1 MPAPAA
7 AGLIARLIPLI
18 LRVAGGAL
26 KGGGRLAGK
35 LGATK
40 TGSRLLRKGYA
51 AGRKAAPR
59 GSKTRSFFRGLGQ
72 SAKAAE
78 AAAPAQGT
86 VADAVQM
93 ATQGLGRGGGGGDP
107 DRDIDFG
114 QGNAGTG
121 TSTETSGGGGGK
133 TRVEKHTTIKER
145 IIERI
150 RGAFGGGKK
159 GAYDAQA
166 ALDNM
171 SDRKRAIRRE
181 QLIEENSAE
190 LATLPKSHHEA
201 FLDAKEL
208 DADDE
213 YLESSEERA
222 RAAEEVGKKFKE
234 LAGTVTKV
242 TGVIAGLGVASYGAV
257 EAMKHFG
264 QYLVRANEHLKEY
277 SGVIASSMAEYRM
290 HTRQMEMQRAAQ
302 MGGVIQ
308 EYTGVQMEFE
318 KALQPIENVI
328 DAAVMNITETLMEV
342 VMYPVNWLTSTT
354 VWKWIEW
361 WVGVDSE
368 ATPTSQILDFWNE
381 KAAEGDKDRWID

>member
-1 MPAPAA
+1 MGA
-7 AGLIARLIPLI
+7 LARLLPLL
-18 LRVAGGAL
+18 LRAGGGL
-26 KGGGRLAGK
+26 LRGGGRIAGK

-78 AAAPAQGT
+78 AAAPAQGA

-93 ATQGLGRGGGGGDP
+93 ATQGLGGGGGGDP

-159 GAYDAQA
+159 GAYDPQA

-181 QLIEENSAE
+181 QIIEENSAE
-190 LATLPKSHHEA
+190 LATMSKGE
-201 FLDAKEL
+201 
-208 DADDE
+208 ADDFIAQKEREADEE
-213 YLESSEERA
+213 YLESSEQRA
-222 RAAEEVGKKFKE
+222 KAAEEVGKKFKD
-234 LAGTVTKV
+234 LAGKV
-242 TGVIAGLGVASYGAV
+242 AKTAGVIAGLGVASYGAV

-290 HTRQMEMQRAAQ
+290 HTRQMEMNRAAQ
-302 MGGVIQ
+302 MGGVVQ
-308 EYTGVQMEFE
+308 EFTQTQMEFE
-318 KALQPIENVI
+318 KALLPIENVI

-342 VMYPVNWLTSTT
+342 VMYPVDWLTSTP
-354 VWKWIEW
+354 VWKWIEK
-361 WVGVDSE
+361 WVGVDSGAE
-368 ATPTSQILDFWNE
+368 AQSEILKFWNE